1 MSDLIQ
7 DLRFGVRQLWR
18 APGIT
23 AAALLCIGLGV
34 GANSATFSFA
44 HAIFL
49 RASPAREP
57 DRLIRIFG
65 GWADGLRYGSFS
77 RPDYLDLQDQ
87 NEVLEGLV
95 AFAIAPFHLHAGDRP
110 ERIWGQTV
118 SGNYFSALGI
128 PPALGRGFRPE
139 DDSAPGARPV
149 AVIGWDLWQ
158 RRFGSNPGVIGQ
170 SVRLNGRSLTII
182 GVAPQGFQGM
192 DVGIAADLWVP
203 MAMNDDLFPGRPRL
217 PERGQRWIGGII
229 GRLKPGVTLPQA
241 RSNIDAVMARLAER
255 YPDTNKG
262 LRAELCAESQ
272 ASLHP
277 AVRGGFVAFMT
288 PMFAVAVLGSVL
300 VLSPL
305 IPALRAARADP
316 AAILRIQ

>member
-95 AFAIAPFHLHAGDRP
+95 AFAIAPFHL
-110 ERIWGQTV
+110 
-118 SGNYFSALGI
+118 
-128 PPALGRGFRPE
+128 
-139 DDSAPGARPV
+139 
-149 AVIGWDLWQ
+149 
-158 RRFGSNPGVIGQ
+158 
-170 SVRLNGRSLTII
+170 
-182 GVAPQGFQGM
+182 
-192 DVGIAADLWVP
+192 
-203 MAMNDDLFPGRPRL
+203 
-217 PERGQRWIGGII
+217 
-229 GRLKPGVTLPQA
+229 
-241 RSNIDAVMARLAER
+241 
-255 YPDTNKG
+255 
-262 LRAELCAESQ
+262 
-272 ASLHP
+272 
-277 AVRGGFVAFMT
+277 
-288 PMFAVAVLGSVL
+288 
-300 VLSPL
+300 
-305 IPALRAARADP
+305 
-316 AAILRIQ
+316 

>member
-1 MSDLIQ
+1 
-7 DLRFGVRQLWR
+7 
-18 APGIT
+18 
-23 AAALLCIGLGV
+23 
-34 GANSATFSFA
+34 
-44 HAIFL
+44 
-49 RASPAREP
+49 
-57 DRLIRIFG
+57 
-65 GWADGLRYGSFS
+65 
-77 RPDYLDLQDQ
+77 
-87 NEVLEGLV
+87 
-95 AFAIAPFHLHAGDRP
+95 
-110 ERIWGQTV
+110 WGQTV